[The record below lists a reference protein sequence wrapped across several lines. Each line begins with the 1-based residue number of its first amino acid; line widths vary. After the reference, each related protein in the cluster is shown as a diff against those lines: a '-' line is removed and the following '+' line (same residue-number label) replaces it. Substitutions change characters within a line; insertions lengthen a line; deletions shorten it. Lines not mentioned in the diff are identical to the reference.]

1 MLTISQDQI
10 ESLKRAASE
19 RFLSRTLRHIETH
32 FSTHWRIIGEAQ
44 LRVVIR
50 LAVERA
56 GRHRLT
62 TERDVCL
69 YLNLM
74 LLLGSA
80 FDADMQLPWA
90 GKILSDAAVPNP
102 QGRLERVYD
111 AALEYLDRVVGKRD
125 EHWERA
131 LKRVAMHVNDKTA
144 VPRAANF
151 ADDAISMLESIYP
164 HKFAAAGEEVIRT
177 FIAAAARAAGE
188 YGAAS
193 WKHVMLYLVLA
204 YMLGSGFDR
213 DPQFPWAGEILR
225 DASSPDPVIRLE
237 RLRTEGLS
245 MLNRWA
251 SAGTAS

>member
-1 MLTISQDQI
+1 MLTISKDQI
-10 ESLKRAASE
+10 ESLNRATSE
-19 RFLSRTLRHIETH
+19 RFVFRTLRHIETH

-90 GKILSDAAVPNP
+90 TKILSDAAVPNP

-111 AALEYLDRVVGKRD
+111 AALEYLDRVAGKRD
-125 EHWERA
+125 EHWDRA
-131 LKRVAMHVNDKTA
+131 LKRVSTHVNDKTGM
-144 VPRAANF
+144 PSAANF
-151 ADDAISMLESIYP
+151 DDDAISLLESIYP
-164 HKFAAAGEEVIRT
+164 HKFAAAGEKVIST
-177 FIAAAARAAGE
+177 FIAAAAQAARE
-188 YGAAS
+188 HGAAS
-193 WKHVMLYLVLA
+193 RDHVMIYVSLA

-213 DPQFPWAGEILR
+213 DPQFPWADEILR
-225 DASSPDPVIRLE
+225 NPTVPDPVIRFE

-251 SAGTAS
+251 SSATGS